1 MLSCSVSDDQA
12 DAYVSTIMMKQTP
25 LIKQHRAGGAKLVD
39 FAGWEMPIQH
49 TGVVD
54 EYHTVRSHVGL
65 FDVSH
70 MGRVR
75 IAGTDAASFL
85 QRVTTSDVDKLAV
98 SQAQYSMVCNEN
110 GGIKDDIFVYRL
122 APEEF
127 LLCVNASNR
136 EKILSWLQS
145 QITKDQTVRLEDR
158 SVELSQVAVQGPKSR
173 ELLMSLGGIQ
183 IEALKLH
190 HTCDA
195 MIGGLSCLL
204 ARTGYTG
211 ELGFEIYIDAN
222 RVGRLWDLL
231 VGKGLAWGLKPA
243 GLGARDL
250 LRLEMGYLLYGN
262 DIGEDTTPLEANADW
277 TVSFQKGNFIG
288 SRALLAQKQAGIIR
302 RFVAFELLEKAVPR
316 HGFRILD
323 PEDSRPIGNVTSGNL
338 SPLLQKGIGLGYVP
352 SSYSNQGTP
361 IAIEIRGKTVPAI
374 VVKPPFYKRPKV

>member
-1 MLSCSVSDDQA
+1 
-12 DAYVSTIMMKQTP
+12 
-25 LIKQHRAGGAKLVD
+25 
-39 FAGWEMPIQH
+39 MPIQYS
-49 TGVVD
+49 GVVD

-75 IAGTDAASFL
+75 IAGTGAVSFL
-85 QRVTTSDVDKLAV
+85 QRVTTNDVGKLAV

-110 GGIKDDIFVYRL
+110 GGIKDDVFVYRL
-122 APEEF
+122 APNEF

-145 QITKDQTVRLEDR
+145 QLAKDKMVCLEDQ

-173 ELLMSLGGIQ
+173 ELLMSFGGAAL
-183 IEALKLH
+183 EGLKLH

-195 MIGGLSCLL
+195 TIGGLSCLL

-211 ELGFEIYIDAN
+211 ELGFEIYIDAIK
-222 RVGRLWDLL
+222 VGRLWDLL
-231 VGKGLAWGLKPA
+231 VDKGQVWGLKPA

-262 DIGEDTTPLEANADW
+262 DMGEDTTPLEASADW
-277 TVSFQKGNFIG
+277 TVSFQKGEFIG
-288 SRALLAQKQAGIIR
+288 SQSLLAQKQAGVPR
-302 RFVAFELLEKAVPR
+302 RFVAFELVEKAVPR

-323 PEDSRPIGNVTSGNL
+323 PATSQPIGDVTSGNL

-361 IAIEIRGKTVPAI
+361 LAIEIRGKTVPAI
-374 VVKPPFYKRPKV
+374 VVKPPFYKRPKA